1 MEEDISPLLRHL
13 NSATTLDPGHARRV
27 VEEVL
32 AYFAES
38 VEAFVLRRHQELT
51 SEGLR
56 NPVIYQQIGQELG
69 GRLFTATPLSTRQI
83 RRLIYG

>member
-13 NSATTLDPGHARRV
+13 SSAAALEHDQARHI

-32 AYFAES
+32 AYFTES
-38 VEAFVLRRHQELT
+38 VEAFVLRRHQEL
-51 SEGLR
+51 SSAGLR
-56 NPVIYQQIGQELG
+56 NAAIYQQISQELS
-69 GRLFTATPLSTRQI
+69 GRLFAATPLSIRQI